1 MKRVYRVQAAAMTVS
16 TCYVVAESEAEAAE
30 QVRECPLG
38 QLLPEA
44 TIQGAIDQVEVT
56 PATWEQA
63 AKDGWLTNSPF
74 VFDAFRKE
82 LFYFALDDDT
92 VEDWLIA
99 IEEAQAA
106 ELPEVELEATA

>member
-1 MKRVYRVQAAAMTVS
+1 MKRLFRVQAAAMSVATV
-16 TCYVVAESEAEAAE
+16 YVVAESEAEAAE

-44 TIQGAIDQVEVT
+44 TIQGAVDQIEASR
-56 PATWEQA
+56 ATWEQA
-63 AKDGWLTNSPF
+63 AKDGWLGNSPF
-74 VFDAFRKE
+74 VFDAPRKA
-82 LFYFALDDDT
+82 LYHFALDDDT

-99 IEEAQAA
+99 IEEAEAA